1 MATVPVGLTKINMH
15 NSTLS
20 HGVSS
25 AILTKTDDAGFFG
38 IRLESIGGLGAH
50 IAGQILAETGV
61 LRLGL
66 NGANF
71 SSYGSEKKGSPV
83 KAYVRFCTPEQEVRT
98 SSPVDRPHVVA
109 IFHEGLIRTEPVM
122 SGPLPG
128 GVVIVNSTHTPAE
141 VWQTLGRPAATV
153 GVVDAL
159 AIAVELQ
166 SRVNTIMLGAIA
178 RATGFVSAEAVKDV
192 ITATLGQRYPLL
204 LKGNLQAFD
213 RGFQKLTL
221 QDFTHAANAV
231 PQSYVRPAPP
241 FGYLDAPAGGV
252 VTNPGN
258 SVLKDLTVS
267 RNGFLPAFD
276 RAKCVDCAVCD
287 LVCPDFCFVWDTV
300 KKDDGNEAIRLRGI
314 DYKFCKGCM
323 KCIDAC
329 PTYAL
334 TKEREEEGYADEHS
348 VPLFPDLV
356 AHTTNNAPSLQP
368 LKALSRRSLNG
379 SHS

>member
-1 MATVPVGLTKINMH
+1 MKTHAA
-15 NSTLS
+15 STARSILS
-20 HGVSS
+20 P
-25 AILTKTDDAGFFG
+25 TDAEGFFG

-109 IFHEGLIRTEPVM
+109 VFHEGLIRTEAVL
-122 SGPLPG
+122 SGLLPG
-128 GVVIVNSTHTPAE
+128 GVVIVNSTHSPAE
-141 VWQTLGRPAATV
+141 VWQMLGRPAATV

-178 RATGFVSAEAVKDV
+178 RSTGFVSAEAVKDV
-192 ITATLGQRYPLL
+192 ITATLGQRYPQL

-221 QDFTHAANAV
+221 QDFTRAEGAMTLGYAV
-231 PQSYVRPAPP
+231 SKPP
-241 FGYLDAPAGGV
+241 FGYLDAPTGGAV
-252 VTNPGN
+252 VNPGN

-287 LVCPDFCFVWDTV
+287 LVCPDFCFVWDTEQG
-300 KKDDGNEAIRLRGI
+300 KDGAQAIRLRGI
-314 DYKFCKGCM
+314 DYRYCKGCM

-329 PTYAL
+329 PTVAL
-334 TKEREEEGYADEHS
+334 TREREEEGYADAHT
-348 VPLFPDLV
+348 VPLFHL
-356 AHTTNNAPSLQP
+356 PS
-368 LKALSRRSLNG
+368 AAS
-379 SHS
+379 